1 MVKSKRSKACE
12 FSRNERDEIYKRD
25 KGKCIFCG
33 SEYQLTYA
41 HLVPRSKS
49 GRGIKENGALV
60 CLEHHMTMDNPIG
73 HQQVAES
80 KSLKER
86 FRKHLDKHYP
96 GFTDEE
102 RKYRK

>member
-1 MVKSKRSKACE
+1 
-12 FSRNERDEIYKRD
+12 
-25 KGKCIFCG
+25 
-33 SEYQLTYA
+33 
-41 HLVPRSKS
+41 
-49 GRGIKENGALV
+49 
-60 CLEHHMTMDNPIG
+60 MDNPIG
-73 HQQVAES
+73 YKSVAES

>member
-1 MVKSKRSKACE
+1 MKSKRYKACE
-12 FSRNERDEIYKRD
+12 FSQKEREEIYKRD

-33 SEYQLTYA
+33 STYQLTWMHFVSRA
-41 HLVPRSKS
+41 KGGL
-49 GRGIKENGALV
+49 GIKENGALG
-60 CLEHHMTMDNPIG
+60 CLNCHMTMDNPIG
-73 HQQVAES
+73 YQQVAES
-80 KSLKER
+80 KSLKGR